1 MTVNETKE
9 FLRSIRREQI
19 EIAHLKQ
26 MIREEE
32 EELYP
37 HGIRYDLDKVQVSPD
52 EKFSKLCA
60 KIAEYQMELGES
72 IAILTTK
79 KLQAERLIRNLE
91 NENEREVMR
100 WYYLSTDNGDLLS
113 WRGVAIRMNYNE
125 RHIKRLHGYALT
137 HMSEHGTQCHSN

>member
-1 MTVNETKE
+1 MTVTETKE

-26 MIREEE
+26 MIIEEE
-32 EELYP
+32 AELYP

-60 KIAEYQMELGES
+60 KIAEYQMELGQS

-79 KLQAERLIRNLE
+79 KLRAERMIRELE

-100 WYYLSTDNGDLLS
+100 WYYLTTDNGDLLS

-125 RHIKRLHGYALT
+125 RHIKRLHGCALT
-137 HMSEHGTQCHSN
+137 HMSEHSTQCHSD

>member
-32 EELYP
+32 AELLP
-37 HGIRYDLDKVQVSPD
+37 RGIRYDLDKVQVSPD
-52 EKFSKLCA
+52 ERFSQICA
-60 KIAEYQMELGES
+60 KVAEYQMELGES
-72 IAILTTK
+72 IAILTRK
-79 KLQAERLIRNLE
+79 KLQAEQMIRKLD
-91 NENEREVMR
+91 NENEREVLR

-137 HMSEHGTQCHSN
+137 HMSEHSTL